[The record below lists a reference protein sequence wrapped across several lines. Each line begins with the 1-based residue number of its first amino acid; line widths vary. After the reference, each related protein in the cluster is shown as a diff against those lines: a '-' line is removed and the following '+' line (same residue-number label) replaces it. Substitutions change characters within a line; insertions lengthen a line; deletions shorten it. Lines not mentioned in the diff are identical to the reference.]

1 MNPMKIRGRTKR
13 RPQVREMSAPLL
25 FGLHAPKVTDIPPG
39 ATIKPGC
46 LLLHIST
53 MPVFGQNRDETRFYN
68 FPVYLPSPFNTP
80 SQKNALLA
88 FEYVRATCPTVRK
101 AVKELQVLAR
111 TPASRAYARQHPEIF
126 AK

>member
-1 MNPMKIRGRTKR
+1 
-13 RPQVREMSAPLL
+13 MSAPLL